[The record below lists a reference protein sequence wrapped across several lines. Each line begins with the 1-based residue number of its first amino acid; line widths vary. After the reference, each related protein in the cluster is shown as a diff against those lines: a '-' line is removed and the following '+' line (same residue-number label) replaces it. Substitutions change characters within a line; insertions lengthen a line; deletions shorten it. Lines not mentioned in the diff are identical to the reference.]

1 MSDCNNNN
9 IVSVER
15 DICTG
20 IGNNT
25 IHQLNK
31 LDEKLGKRKRVRIYP
46 ITYIQAVYDA
56 KTGTRLD
63 GFLNMV
69 NSIYLPWRG
78 SAKSTR
84 LQVPFHLRRKGL
96 MISYRNI
103 DNEIITEKC
112 ILEECIKDDLFK
124 LDSSWVRITDALP
137 VSGNV
142 TIGSNGNWFVD
153 GEDTGFKAQGPK
165 GDNGVPLQPR
175 LSEDGTKIE
184 YSLDGEEWKELF
196 PLSMED
202 VRESFD
208 YYLEHYNNGRPF
220 VLAGFSQ
227 GGKAVVE
234 LVKHLPAE
242 AYGRMAAAYAIGYR
256 ISDEE
261 LAQYPQLLPA
271 TDSTGTGTIICYNS
285 VACPE
290 AACGVLSPSDVCIN
304 PVNWTTDA
312 TPAILNDSVTVT
324 VDTVNHLLIVD
335 GLDPEHYYAP
345 SLASTF
351 PLGNYHLQ
359 ELTLYQEHLRRNTAL
374 RLYNFEK

>member
-1 MSDCNNNN
+1 MFSSAQSKSAARLLTALSVSAVLSAALTVSSCRTNSGGTDTFIPEVPDWSDAAAWHISAPEAPSADILTCRYSDYTRTDH
-9 IVSVER
+9 IEAFRPSVGLAE
-15 DICTG
+15 DIFAQGQYGFYCPYYRQ
-20 IGNNT
+20 IS
-25 IHQLNK
+25 LN
-31 LDEKLGKRKRVRIYP
+31 VW
-46 ITYIQAVYDA
+46 
-56 KTGTRLD
+56 
-63 GFLNMV
+63 M
-69 NSIYLPWRG
+69 
-78 SAKSTR
+78 
-84 LQVPFHLRRKGL
+84 
-96 MISYRNI
+96 
-103 DNEIITEKC
+103 
-112 ILEECIKDDLFK
+112 
-124 LDSSWVRITDALP
+124 
-137 VSGNV
+137 
-142 TIGSNGNWFVD
+142 D
-153 GEDTGFKAQGPK
+153 GEAA
-165 GDNGVPLQPR
+165 V
-175 LSEDGTKIE
+175 E
-184 YSLDGEEWKELF
+184 ELF

-202 VRESFD
+202 ISAAFD

>member
-1 MSDCNNNN
+1 MFSSEQSKSAARLLTALSVSAVLSAALTVSSCRTNSGGTDTFIPEVPDWSDAAAWHISAPEVPAADIFYILPTCVWDWTAEDGQSCRYSDYTRTDH
-9 IVSVER
+9 IEAFRPSVGLAE
-15 DICTG
+15 DIFAQGQYGFYCPYYRQIT
-20 IGNNT
+20 
-25 IHQLNK
+25 LN
-31 LDEKLGKRKRVRIYP
+31 VW
-46 ITYIQAVYDA
+46 
-56 KTGTRLD
+56 
-63 GFLNMV
+63 M
-69 NSIYLPWRG
+69 
-78 SAKSTR
+78 
-84 LQVPFHLRRKGL
+84 
-96 MISYRNI
+96 
-103 DNEIITEKC
+103 
-112 ILEECIKDDLFK
+112 
-124 LDSSWVRITDALP
+124 
-137 VSGNV
+137 
-142 TIGSNGNWFVD
+142 D
-153 GEDTGFKAQGPK
+153 GEAA
-165 GDNGVPLQPR
+165 V
-175 LSEDGTKIE
+175 E
-184 YSLDGEEWKELF
+184 ELF

-202 VRESFD
+202 ISEAFD

-242 AYGRMAAAYAIGYR
+242 AYERMAAAYAIGYR

>member
-1 MSDCNNNN
+1 MYSSALSKYAVLLTLAALAT
-9 IVSVER
+9 VSVSSCRTQSGGTDTFIPAAPDWSDKAAWYISEPSAAPEA
-15 DICTG
+15 DIFYILPTCVWDWTAEDG
-20 IGNNT
+20 
-25 IHQLNK
+25 QLCRYSDYSRTDHIEAFMPSVE
-31 LDEKLGKRKRVRIYP
+31 LAEDIFAQGQYGFYCPYYRQ
-46 ITYIQAVYDA
+46 IT
-56 KTGTRLD
+56 
-63 GFLNMV
+63 LNVWM
-69 NSIYLPWRG
+69 
-78 SAKSTR
+78 
-84 LQVPFHLRRKGL
+84 
-96 MISYRNI
+96 
-103 DNEIITEKC
+103 
-112 ILEECIKDDLFK
+112 
-124 LDSSWVRITDALP
+124 
-137 VSGNV
+137 
-142 TIGSNGNWFVD
+142 D
-153 GEDTGFKAQGPK
+153 GEAA
-165 GDNGVPLQPR
+165 V
-175 LSEDGTKIE
+175 E
-184 YSLDGEEWKELF
+184 ELF

-202 VRESFD
+202 VSEAFD

-335 GLDPEHYYAP
+335 GLDPEHYYSP

-374 RLYNFEK
+374 RVRNFELDRQPGTAFTR